1 MAATKRFLPTLMPL
15 PFSALLPG
23 RARSLATFPFAAPSR
38 CRWYFLGRYALWHG
52 LRSLRLNEG
61 DEVLVPAYNSGAEV
75 EAVIAAGLSP
85 RFFEVHPDLTPDLG
99 GLQKAVTSRTRA
111 LLAIHYFGFPQPLS
125 ELTAFCARN
134 GLLLI
139 EDCAPALFSRD
150 GTVPL
155 GAAGVF
161 SIFCIYKMVPVPHG
175 GLLVV
180 NDPEIELPAEPPA
193 PPPSSN
199 AVESIPGMLIEGLK
213 MRYPRMLRW
222 ARRGSRP
229 HPAAPRA
236 GDGMVGIADVERF
249 DPAAAHSGVSS
260 LVRRLALRT
269 NPARV
274 VQARRRNYRLLGSLL
289 PREIQVLPELPEGVC
304 PIALPVLF
312 PDKPAAIR
320 RLWEKGIPLYAYWS
334 LRHPAVPDGA
344 FPEADHLRAHV
355 LDLPVY
361 QGLSSED
368 IEYLAEAVSRE
379 QSGGLK

>member
-1 MAATKRFLPTLMPL
+1 MAATKRFLPESMPL

-23 RARSLATFPFAAPSR
+23 RARSLAAFPFAAPR

-61 DEVLVPAYNSGAEV
+61 DEVLIPAYNSGAEV

-85 RFFEVHPDLTPDLG
+85 RFFRVHPDLTPDLSD
-99 GLQKAVTSRTRA
+99 LQKAVTSRTRA

-125 ELTAFCARN
+125 ELAAYCARN

-139 EDCAPALFSRD
+139 EDCSPALFSRD
-150 GTVPL
+150 GPVPL

-161 SIFCIYKMVPVPHG
+161 SIFCLYKTVPVPHG

-180 NDPEIELPAEPPA
+180 NDPEIELPAEPHA
-193 PPPSSN
+193 PPPSSD
-199 AVESIPGMLIEGLK
+199 AVESLPGMLLKGLE
-213 MRYPRMLRW
+213 MRHPRMLRW
-222 ARRGSRP
+222 ARRKSRR

-236 GDGMVGIADVERF
+236 GDGMVGVVDVERF
-249 DPAAAHSGVSS
+249 LPADADSGVSVA
-260 LVRRLALRT
+260 VRRLALRADPT
-269 NPARV
+269 RV

-304 PIALPVLF
+304 PLFLPVIVL
-312 PDKPAAIR
+312 DKPAAISSLR
-320 RLWEKGIPLYAYWS
+320 EKGIALYSYWS

-344 FPEADHLRAHV
+344 FPEADHLRAH
-355 LDLPVY
+355 LLALPVY
-361 QGLSSED
+361 QGLSPED

-379 QSGGLK
+379 QAGGLT